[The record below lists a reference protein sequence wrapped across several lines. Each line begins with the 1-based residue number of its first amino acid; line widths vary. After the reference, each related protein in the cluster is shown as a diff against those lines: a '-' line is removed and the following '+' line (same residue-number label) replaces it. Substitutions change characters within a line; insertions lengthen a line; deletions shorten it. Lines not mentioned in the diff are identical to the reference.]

1 MPQEDNNYRVL
12 ELEEILEIVVF
23 TSLILEGHQRVFKMK
38 FKNKILVFQKSNFK
52 KQMNVT
58 YSFTTLLINKC

>member
-23 TSLILEGHQRVFKMK
+23 TSLILEGHQRVFKMN
-38 FKNKILVFQKSNFK
+38 FKNKN
-52 KQMNVT
+52 T
-58 YSFTTLLINKC
+58 YFPKIKF